1 MIKFQGQSS
10 LKLYMPAKPI
20 KRGIK
25 VWILAD
31 AVTGYFTKFDVY
43 TGKKNNGQ
51 VDKGLA
57 TRVVKELTAG
67 LAGKNHHV
75 FFEPKLLYKL
85 LLYLH
90 VQFSV
95 YRSEILNRRRT
106 W

>member
-1 MIKFQGQSS
+1 
-10 LKLYMPAKPI
+10 MPAKPI

-43 TGKKNNGQ
+43 TGKKNGQ

-75 FFEPKLLYKL
+75 FFDNFFTSEKLLTDLEATGIYSCGTARKNRLGFPKQL
-85 LLYLH
+85 LNPGLKE
-90 VQFSV
+90 
-95 YRSEILNRRRT
+95 R
-106 W
+106 